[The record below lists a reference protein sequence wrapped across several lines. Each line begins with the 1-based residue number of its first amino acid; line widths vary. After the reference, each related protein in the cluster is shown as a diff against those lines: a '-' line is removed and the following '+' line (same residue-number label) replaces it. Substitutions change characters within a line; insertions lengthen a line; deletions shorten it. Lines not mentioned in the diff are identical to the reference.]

1 MTASNWRRPRCW
13 GIRITNMPATVR
25 RAPATRGT
33 PNRSCGAMATPDD
46 LREICHDDDDFRLE
60 PQKQGDPAG
69 KALAA
74 LLREDPSGGN
84 AEIGRQVLHE
94 HGGHI

>member
-1 MTASNWRRPRCW
+1 
-13 GIRITNMPATVR
+13 
-25 RAPATRGT
+25 
-33 PNRSCGAMATPDD
+33 MATPDD

-74 LLREDPSGGN
+74 LLREVPSGGD
-84 AEIGRQVLHE
+84 AELGRQVVHE
-94 HGGHI
+94 HGDQIATTITQSRLNP